1 MDRLAVDIV
10 LLPPEHLMSRAME
23 LNRELIR
30 SNPPKI
36 GLNSKNCVPH
46 ISLAMGV
53 LNYTDRESI
62 VRDLRTIAAG
72 YDPLTLQCIGI
83 YAVEIPT
90 GEKVSGIAIEN
101 SEELYT
107 LHKDVMELCTGYLT
121 HDATLDMVYAPPE
134 AEEITLHFINRYPE
148 NSAYERFVPHI
159 TLGIGEMIDPG
170 FSDEFIVTEMA
181 MFHLGNYCTCRKKL
195 DGYVFN

>member
-1 MDRLAVDIV
+1 MDFFAVDIV
-10 LLPPEHLMSRAME
+10 LLPPEHLMSRAIE

-36 GLNSKNCVPH
+36 ELNNKNCIPH

-53 LNYTDRESI
+53 LKHADRESI
-62 VRDLRTIAAG
+62 ARDLTAIAAE
-72 YDPLTLQCIGI
+72 YDPLPLRCIGI

-90 GEKVSGIAIEN
+90 GEKISGIAIEN
-101 SEELYT
+101 SEGLYT

-121 HDATLDMVYAPPE
+121 HDASLDMVFTPPE
-134 AEEITLHFINRYPE
+134 AEEITLRFINRYPE
-148 NSAYERFVPHI
+148 NSAYERFIPHI
-159 TLGIGEMIDPG
+159 TLGIGEMVDPG
-170 FSDEFIVTEMA
+170 FSDEFVVPEMA

-195 DGYVFN
+195 AGVRF

>member
-10 LLPPEHLMSRAME
+10 LLPPDHFISRAIE

-36 GLNSKNCVPH
+36 ELNNNNCIPH

-53 LNYTDRESI
+53 LKHTDREQI
-62 VRDLRTIAAG
+62 VRDLRTIAAE
-72 YDPLTLQCIGI
+72 YDPLTIQCIGI

-107 LHKDVMELCTGYLT
+107 LHKDVMELGAGYLT
-121 HDATLDMVYAPPE
+121 HDATLDMVYAQPE

-148 NSAYERFVPHI
+148 YSAYERFVPHI
-159 TLGIGEMIDPG
+159 TLGIGEMVDPG
-170 FSDEFIVTEMA
+170 FSDEFIVPEMA
-181 MFHLGNYCTCRKKL
+181 IFHLGNYCTCRKKL
-195 DGYVFN
+195 AGVRF